1 MKVSVIMCVHNT
13 PVEYLKTATESILN
27 QTYEDIELVMVD
39 DASDDATVIGYL
51 NEVSSSADN
60 VVLIKNTS
68 NLGLTKSLNVALSA
82 CNGEYIARMD
92 SDDYSYPDR
101 IKAQVEY
108 LNTHPDI
115 CLVGCQIKLFSENV
129 DEARS
134 SSYYAVYKNRDI
146 YEIAMLFDHFGPA
159 HPSFMFRGS
168 FLRDNDIH
176 YREDI
181 LKAQD
186 YAIKADCIMHGGH
199 IAIMDDELLAYR
211 VHPGQISSTSSDEQ
225 KKYHR
230 VTSSRC
236 LAFYYPDLSES
247 ELEVLSTMLI
257 GEYTTQYSA
266 REYVNAIRHLIK
278 LNRENKVFD
287 AELFEDIVYSYYA
300 NKAVFAAGN
309 YRKYSYLLSTLWCGG
324 RLKTYKKYFTLVFRS
339 KCI

>member
-13 PVEYLKTATESILN
+13 PVEYLKTSTESILD
-27 QTYEDIELVMVD
+27 QTYKDIEFVIVD
-39 DASDDATVIGYL
+39 DASDDAQVLEYL
-51 NEVSSSADN
+51 NEVSETQER
-60 VVLIKNTS
+60 VVLIKNAT
-68 NLGLTKSLNVALSA
+68 NLGLTKSLNVAISA
-82 CNGEYIARMD
+82 CHGGYIARMD

-108 LNTHPDI
+108 LNAHPDI
-115 CLVGCQIKLFSENV
+115 CLVGCQIKTFSGDVN
-129 DEARS
+129 EAKS
-134 SSYYAVYKNRDI
+134 SEHYEIYKNRDL

-168 FLRDNDIH
+168 FLKDNDVQ

-199 IAIMDDELLAYR
+199 IATMDDELLAYR
-211 VHPGQISSTSSDEQ
+211 VHSGQISSTSSDEQ

-236 LAFYYPDLSES
+236 LAFYYPDLSEK
-247 ELEVLSTMLI
+247 ELEILSTMRI

-266 REYVNAIRHLIK
+266 SEYVKAIQHLVK
-278 LNRENKVFD
+278 LNRENKAFD
-287 AELFEDIVYSYYA
+287 VELFEDVVYSYYA
-300 NKAVFAAGN
+300 HKAVFAAGN
-309 YRKYSYLLSTLWCGG
+309 YRKYSYLLSTLWCGR
-324 RLKTYKKYFTLVFRS
+324 RLKTYKKYF
-339 KCI
+339 